1 MIGIDSSALIDLFKG
16 NNSIAKLFNNLD
28 DKVFTTYIN
37 YFEIFAG
44 INLKDKFYEDE
55 QNYFESL
62 FKELELLNI
71 NKKSCKISSLII
83 WELRKK
89 GKMIGNMDSMIA
101 GILLSNGVNKIITRN
116 KKHFENIKG
125 LKVISY

>member
-16 NNSIAKLFNNLD
+16 NNSIVKLFNNLD